1 MDLQISVLLLFAIFT
16 GGHSRSCYDC
26 LSLTGSCTQTSQC
39 PTELT
44 KCLSAT
50 VTVNSTTVKVK
61 SCAPA
66 ICQSG
71 SVSLGIGKG
80 SSQCCSTDL
89 CNLQD
94 APVSTYNVVCTVR
107 QGPRKESKSIFPPV
121 DPANT
126 PNGKTCYFCD
136 GNTCS
141 NTVSC
146 SGSEDR
152 CFNATVSFG
161 GQPVVVK
168 GCASKSICDVS
179 NLIPTLNGASCCEGN
194 LCNGAQ
200 SVTQS
205 FLFLCCSLLSFIL
218 LH

>member
-71 SVSLGIGKG
+71 SVNLGIGKG
-80 SSQCCSTDL
+80 SSQCCSNDL

-94 APVSTYNVVCTVR
+94 AP
-107 QGPRKESKSIFPPV
+107 

-141 NTVSC
+141 NTVKC

-194 LCNGAQ
+194 LCNGVQ
-200 SVTQS
+200 SVSQS